1 MKSLILLIS
10 NSHNRRE
17 PEVVKNNL
25 YTPLNLVVDK
35 NMVLLD
41 VKHIFNHEIRLDL
54 DLGYI
59 SCSKSP

>member
-25 YTPLNLVVDK
+25 YTLLNLVVDK
-35 NMVLLD
+35 KYGLVRRN
-41 VKHIFNHEIRLDL
+41 NQEIRLDL
-54 DLGYI
+54 DFGYI

>member
-35 NMVLLD
+35 NMILLD
-41 VKHIFNHEIRLDL
+41 VIFNHEIRLDL

>member
-41 VKHIFNHEIRLDL
+41 VIFNHEIRLDL

>member
-25 YTPLNLVVDK
+25 YTLLNLVVDK
-35 NMVLLD
+35 KYGLVRRN
-41 VKHIFNHEIRLDL
+41 NQEIRLDL